1 MGGAPLF
8 LLAATSAI
16 MLGVIEL
23 TRFNGTKFY
32 LNADLVEYIEATP
45 DTVITLS
52 SGKRHLVKE
61 DVLTVVER
69 IIAYQRRIHYIP
81 VTEVGAA
88 TQEKERPDHRGEE
101 VETSDEKLDTLPD

>member
-8 LLAATSAI
+8 LLAARSDI
-16 MLGVIEL
+16 MLFVIEL

-45 DTVITLS
+45 DTVITLN

-69 IIAYQRRIHYIP
+69 ILAYQRRIHYIP
-81 VTEVGAA
+81 VTEVGGPAPEQSKHGHA
-88 TQEKERPDHRGEE
+88 GEE
-101 VETSDEKLDTLPD
+101 VETSDERMETLPD

>member
-1 MGGAPLF
+1 
-8 LLAATSAI
+8 
-16 MLGVIEL
+16 MLTVIEL

-61 DVLTVVER
+61 DVLTIKHMNRFLLRHLYLE
-69 IIAYQRRIHYIP
+69 IP
-81 VTEVGAA
+81 K
-88 TQEKERPDHRGEE
+88 QEKFQSLHLEIELSTMH
-101 VETSDEKLDTLPD
+101 

>member
-1 MGGAPLF
+1 
-8 LLAATSAI
+8 
-16 MLGVIEL
+16 MLTVIEL
-23 TRFNGTKFY
+23 TRFNGTRFY

-69 IIAYQRRIHYIP
+69 IIAYHRRIHYIP
-81 VTEVGAA
+81 VTESGGPA
-88 TQEKERPDHRGEE
+88 QMQHGGQPGEE
-101 VETSDEKLDTLPD
+101 VEISDEKMETLPD